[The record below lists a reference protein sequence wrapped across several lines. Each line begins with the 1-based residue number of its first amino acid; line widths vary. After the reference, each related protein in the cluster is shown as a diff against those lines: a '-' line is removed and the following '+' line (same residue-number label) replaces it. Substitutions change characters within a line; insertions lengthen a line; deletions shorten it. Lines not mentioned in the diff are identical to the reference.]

1 MSDDKADESVS
12 KETDESVSKDT
23 IAVESSADVDPLRA
37 TSSDVGYDD
46 VPTSTSA
53 GVGYDQATDT
63 MTTPSTYDDPS
74 GGTTA
79 GLGYDNTTG
88 TSTSGRDDQASAT
101 VNPDRDDSLGPGD
114 DDSTERR
121 MDR

>member
-1 MSDDKADESVS
+1 MSDDNADESVS
-12 KETDESVSKDT
+12 KET
-23 IAVESSADVDPLRA
+23 IAVESSADVDPLCTR
-37 TSSDVGYDD
+37 SSDVGYDD
-46 VPTSTSA
+46 VPTSTGA
-53 GVGYDQATDT
+53 DVGYDQTTDT

-74 GGTTA
+74 GATTA

-101 VNPDRDDSLGPGD
+101 VNPDRDDNLRLGEN
-114 DDSTERR
+114 DSTERR

>member
-1 MSDDKADESVS
+1 MSDEKADESVS
-12 KETDESVSKDT
+12 EET
-23 IAVESSADVDPLRA
+23 IAVGSSADVDPLSA
-37 TSSDVGYDD
+37 TSSGVDSEDA
-46 VPTSTSA
+46 PANTSA
-53 GVGYDQATDT
+53 GVGYDQTTDT

-74 GGTTA
+74 GATTA

-88 TSTSGRDDQASAT
+88 TSTTGLDDQARAT
-101 VNPDRDDSLGPGD
+101 VNPDDGDSHLGG

>member
-12 KETDESVSKDT
+12 EET
-23 IAVESSADVDPLRA
+23 IAVESSADVDPLSA
-37 TSSDVGYDD
+37 TSSGVDFDD
-46 VPTSTSA
+46 APAKTSA
-53 GVGYDQATDT
+53 GVGYDQTTDT

-74 GGTTA
+74 GATTA

-88 TSTSGRDDQASAT
+88 TSTSGLDDRARAT
-101 VNPDRDDSLGPGD
+101 SNPDDDDSLGLGGD
-114 DDSTERR
+114 DPTDRP